1 MGLRIQLKSD
11 LERRFRET
19 AMRRFGFG
27 KGALSM
33 AAEEAIEAWVS
44 AAKGASRFEGDPV
57 LAISGILAGLK
68 VDSVEL
74 QHSVKSLWSAKAM
87 HNVSR

>member
-1 MGLRIQLKSD
+1 MGLRFQLKND

-33 AAEEAIEAWVS
+33 AAEEAI
-44 AAKGASRFEGDPV
+44 F
-57 LAISGILAGLK
+57 AGNG
-68 VDSVEL
+68 
-74 QHSVKSLWSAKAM
+74 KSSFP
-87 HNVSR
+87 